1 MEDKRRILEMVR
13 EGVLSPEEALEL
25 LAVLEDREEG
35 RAEEGLTP
43 PLVRLVAQ
51 GAEVRVVGE
60 KGLASPRAEGG
71 EFRQE
76 GEGYLLRLGLREKG
90 RLWVPE
96 GSPVRL
102 EAKGS
107 NLELSRVALSGQA
120 HGCNLEG
127 EELLGLDL
135 RLVAGNLEAGPSPQG
150 RAPRAGPQGGQ
161 RRAPLPPRLGPPFG
175 GRGPAFL
182 AGGRGRLDPGAGR
195 VPAWGRAGGPLGLGL
210 SPATWK
216 WRPRHGREKGAC
228 WRCCRRER
236 SA

>member
-25 LAVLEDREEG
+25 LAVLEDQEEE
-35 RAEEGLTP
+35 RAEEGFSSP

-71 EFRQE
+71 ALVAQE
-76 GEGYLLRLGLREKG
+76 EGYLLRFGLRERG

-107 NLELSRVALSGQA
+107 NLVLSRVALAGVA

-127 EELLGLDL
+127 EGLLGLDL
-135 RLVAGNLEAGPSPQG
+135 RLVAGNLEVGLLLKEGSHRLDLRAANAELRLLPGSDLLLEVEARFSSVEVEG
-150 RAPRAGPQGGQ
+150 AWTRAPGGY
-161 RRAPLPPRLGPPFG
+161 RLGE
-175 GRGPAFL
+175 GRGALKVRAL
-182 AGGRGRLDPGAGR
+182 ASNLELEA
-195 VPAWGRAGGPLGLGL
+195 
-210 SPATWK
+210 
-216 WRPRHGREKGAC
+216 
-228 WRCCRRER
+228 
-236 SA
+236 

>member
-1 MEDKRRILEMVR
+1 MEDRRRILEMVR

-96 GSPVRL
+96 GSPVHL

-107 NLELSRVALSGQA
+107 NLELSRVALRGVA

-135 RLVAGNLEAGPSPQG
+135 RLVAGNLEAGLLLKEGRHGLDLKAANAELRFLPGSDLLLEVEARLSSLEVEGAWTRAPGGYRLGEG
-150 RAPRAGPQGGQ
+150 RAVLGVRAF
-161 RRAPLPPRLGPPFG
+161 ASNLEVE
-175 GRGPAFL
+175 A
-182 AGGRGRLDPGAGR
+182 
-195 VPAWGRAGGPLGLGL
+195 
-210 SPATWK
+210 
-216 WRPRHGREKGAC
+216 
-228 WRCCRRER
+228 
-236 SA
+236 

>member
-1 MEDKRRILEMVR
+1 MEDRRRILEMVR

-35 RAEEGLTP
+35 RAEEGFSSP
-43 PLVRLVAQ
+43 PLVHLVAQ

-76 GEGYLLRLGLREKG
+76 GEGYLLRLGLRG

-96 GSPVRL
+96 GSLVRL
-102 EAKGS
+102 EAEGS

-135 RLVAGNLEAGPSPQG
+135 RLVAGNLEAGLLLQEGRHGLDLEVANAELRFLPGSDLLLEVEARLSGVEIGGTLARVPGGYRLGEG
-150 RAPRAGPQGGQ
+150 RAVLRVRAF
-161 RRAPLPPRLGPPFG
+161 ASSLEVE
-175 GRGPAFL
+175 A
-182 AGGRGRLDPGAGR
+182 
-195 VPAWGRAGGPLGLGL
+195 
-210 SPATWK
+210 
-216 WRPRHGREKGAC
+216 
-228 WRCCRRER
+228 
-236 SA
+236 

>member
-1 MEDKRRILEMVR
+1 MEDRRRILEMVR

-76 GEGYLLRLGLREKG
+76 GEGYLLHLGLREKG

-96 GSPVRL
+96 GSPVHL

-135 RLVAGNLEAGPSPQG
+135 RLVAGNLEAGLLLQEGRHGLDLKAANAELRFLPGSDLLLEVEARLSGVEIGGAWTRAPGGYRLGEG
-150 RAPRAGPQGGQ
+150 RAVLRVRAF
-161 RRAPLPPRLGPPFG
+161 ASNLEVE
-175 GRGPAFL
+175 A
-182 AGGRGRLDPGAGR
+182 
-195 VPAWGRAGGPLGLGL
+195 
-210 SPATWK
+210 
-216 WRPRHGREKGAC
+216 
-228 WRCCRRER
+228 
-236 SA
+236 

>member
-1 MEDKRRILEMVR
+1 MEDRRRILEMVR

-76 GEGYLLRLGLREKG
+76 GEGHLLRLGLREKG

-96 GSPVRL
+96 GSPVHL

-135 RLVAGNLEAGPSPQG
+135 RLVAGNLEADLLLKEGSHHLDLKAANAELRFLPGSDLLLEIEARLSSLEVEGAWTRAPSGYRLGEG
-150 RAPRAGPQGGQ
+150 RAVLRVRAF
-161 RRAPLPPRLGPPFG
+161 ASNLEVE
-175 GRGPAFL
+175 A
-182 AGGRGRLDPGAGR
+182 
-195 VPAWGRAGGPLGLGL
+195 
-210 SPATWK
+210 
-216 WRPRHGREKGAC
+216 
-228 WRCCRRER
+228 
-236 SA
+236 

>member
-1 MEDKRRILEMVR
+1 MEDRRRILEMVR

-60 KGLASPRAEGG
+60 KGPASPRAEGG

-96 GSPVRL
+96 GSLVRL

-135 RLVAGNLEAGPSPQG
+135 RLVAGNLEAGLLLKEGRHGLDLKAANAELRFLPGSDLLLEVEARLSSLEVEGAWTRALGGYRLGEG
-150 RAPRAGPQGGQ
+150 RAVLRVRAF
-161 RRAPLPPRLGPPFG
+161 ASNLEVE
-175 GRGPAFL
+175 A
-182 AGGRGRLDPGAGR
+182 
-195 VPAWGRAGGPLGLGL
+195 
-210 SPATWK
+210 
-216 WRPRHGREKGAC
+216 
-228 WRCCRRER
+228 
-236 SA
+236 

>member
-1 MEDKRRILEMVR
+1 MEDRRRILEMVR

-51 GAEVRVVGE
+51 GAEVRVVGK
-60 KGLASPRAEGG
+60 KGLTLPEAEGG

-135 RLVAGNLEAGPSPQG
+135 RLVAGNLEAGLLLKEGRHGLDLKAANAELRFLPGSDLLLEVEARLSGVEIGGAWTRAPGGYRLGEG
-150 RAPRAGPQGGQ
+150 RAV
-161 RRAPLPPRLGPPFG
+161 L
-175 GRGPAFL
+175 
-182 AGGRGRLDPGAGR
+182 
-195 VPAWGRAGGPLGLGL
+195 
-210 SPATWK
+210 
-216 WRPRHGREKGAC
+216 
-228 WRCCRRER
+228 RER
-236 SA
+236 AFASNLEVEA

>member
-1 MEDKRRILEMVR
+1 MEDRRRILEMVR

-135 RLVAGNLEAGPSPQG
+135 RLVAGNLEAGLLLKEGRHGLDLKAANAELRFLPGSDLLLEVEARLSSPEVEG
-150 RAPRAGPQGGQ
+150 AWTRAPSGY
-161 RRAPLPPRLGPPFG
+161 RLGE
-175 GRGPAFL
+175 GRGALRVRAFASNL
-182 AGGRGRLDPGAGR
+182 EVEA
-195 VPAWGRAGGPLGLGL
+195 
-210 SPATWK
+210 
-216 WRPRHGREKGAC
+216 
-228 WRCCRRER
+228 
-236 SA
+236 

>member
-1 MEDKRRILEMVR
+1 MEDRRRILEMVR

-35 RAEEGLTP
+35 RAEKGLTP

-76 GEGYLLRLGLREKG
+76 GEGHLLRLGLREKG

-107 NLELSRVALSGQA
+107 NLELSRVALRGVA

-135 RLVAGNLEAGPSPQG
+135 RLVAGNLEAGLLLQEGRHGLDLKAANAELRFLPGSDLLLEVEARLSSLEVEG
-150 RAPRAGPQGGQ
+150 AWTRAPGGY
-161 RRAPLPPRLGPPFG
+161 RLGEG
-175 GRGPAFL
+175 QAVLRVRAFASNL
-182 AGGRGRLDPGAGR
+182 EVEA
-195 VPAWGRAGGPLGLGL
+195 
-210 SPATWK
+210 
-216 WRPRHGREKGAC
+216 
-228 WRCCRRER
+228 
-236 SA
+236 

>member
-1 MEDKRRILEMVR
+1 MEDRRRILEMVR

-96 GSPVRL
+96 GSPVHL

-135 RLVAGNLEAGPSPQG
+135 RLVAGNLEAGLLLQEGRHGLDLKAANAELRFLPGSDLLLEVEARLSSLEAEGAWTRAPGGYRLGEG
-150 RAPRAGPQGGQ
+150 RAVLRVRAF
-161 RRAPLPPRLGPPFG
+161 ASNLEVE
-175 GRGPAFL
+175 A
-182 AGGRGRLDPGAGR
+182 
-195 VPAWGRAGGPLGLGL
+195 
-210 SPATWK
+210 
-216 WRPRHGREKGAC
+216 
-228 WRCCRRER
+228 
-236 SA
+236 

>member
-1 MEDKRRILEMVR
+1 MEDRRRILEMVR

-25 LAVLEDREEG
+25 LAVPEDREEG

-107 NLELSRVALSGQA
+107 NLELSRVAISGQA

-135 RLVAGNLEAGPSPQG
+135 RLVAGNLEADLLLKEGRHGLDLKAANAELRFLPGSDLLLEVEARLSSLEVEGAWTRAPGGYRLGEG
-150 RAPRAGPQGGQ
+150 RAVLRVRAF
-161 RRAPLPPRLGPPFG
+161 ASNLEVE
-175 GRGPAFL
+175 A
-182 AGGRGRLDPGAGR
+182 
-195 VPAWGRAGGPLGLGL
+195 
-210 SPATWK
+210 
-216 WRPRHGREKGAC
+216 
-228 WRCCRRER
+228 
-236 SA
+236 

>member
-1 MEDKRRILEMVR
+1 MEDRRRILEMVR

-96 GSPVRL
+96 GSPVHL

-135 RLVAGNLEAGPSPQG
+135 RLVAGNLEADLLLKEGSHQLDLKAANAELRFLPGSDLLLEVEARLSSLEVEGAWTRAPGGYRLGEG
-150 RAPRAGPQGGQ
+150 RAVLRVRAF
-161 RRAPLPPRLGPPFG
+161 ASNLEVE
-175 GRGPAFL
+175 A
-182 AGGRGRLDPGAGR
+182 
-195 VPAWGRAGGPLGLGL
+195 
-210 SPATWK
+210 
-216 WRPRHGREKGAC
+216 
-228 WRCCRRER
+228 
-236 SA
+236 

>member
-1 MEDKRRILEMVR
+1 MEDRRRILEMVR

-76 GEGYLLRLGLREKG
+76 GEGHLLRLGLREKG

-96 GSPVRL
+96 GSLVRL
-102 EAKGS
+102 EAEGS

-135 RLVAGNLEAGPSPQG
+135 RLVAGNLEAGLLLKEGSHQLDLKAANAELRFLPGSDLLLEVEARLSSLEVEG
-150 RAPRAGPQGGQ
+150 AWTRAPGGY
-161 RRAPLPPRLGPPFG
+161 RLGE
-175 GRGPAFL
+175 GRGALRVRAFASNL
-182 AGGRGRLDPGAGR
+182 EVEA
-195 VPAWGRAGGPLGLGL
+195 
-210 SPATWK
+210 
-216 WRPRHGREKGAC
+216 
-228 WRCCRRER
+228 
-236 SA
+236 

>member
-96 GSPVRL
+96 GSPVHL

-107 NLELSRVALSGQA
+107 NLELSRVAISGQA

-135 RLVAGNLEAGPSPQG
+135 RLVAGNLEAGLLLKEGSHQLDLKAANAELRFLPGSDLLLEVEARLSSLEVEGAWTRAPGGYRLGEG
-150 RAPRAGPQGGQ
+150 RAVLRVRAF
-161 RRAPLPPRLGPPFG
+161 ASNLEVE
-175 GRGPAFL
+175 A
-182 AGGRGRLDPGAGR
+182 
-195 VPAWGRAGGPLGLGL
+195 
-210 SPATWK
+210 
-216 WRPRHGREKGAC
+216 
-228 WRCCRRER
+228 
-236 SA
+236 

>member
-135 RLVAGNLEAGPSPQG
+135 RVVAGNLEAGLLLQEGRHGLDLKAANAELRFLPGSDLLLEVEARLFSLEVEGAWTRVPGGYRLGEG
-150 RAPRAGPQGGQ
+150 RAVLRVRAF
-161 RRAPLPPRLGPPFG
+161 ASNLEVE
-175 GRGPAFL
+175 A
-182 AGGRGRLDPGAGR
+182 
-195 VPAWGRAGGPLGLGL
+195 
-210 SPATWK
+210 
-216 WRPRHGREKGAC
+216 
-228 WRCCRRER
+228 
-236 SA
+236 